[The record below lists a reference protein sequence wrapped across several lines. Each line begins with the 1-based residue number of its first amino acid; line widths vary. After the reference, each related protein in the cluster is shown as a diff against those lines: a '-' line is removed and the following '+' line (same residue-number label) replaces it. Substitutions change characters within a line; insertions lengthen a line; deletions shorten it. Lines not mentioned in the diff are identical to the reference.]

1 MSSISD
7 IKKGVVIRHQGNL
20 CVVTESQFVNPGKGG
35 SFSKT
40 KVKNLAN
47 GRALEITYKASE
59 NIDIV
64 EVNFQ
69 TMQYLYKDGESFAFM
84 NMENYEQVSMD
95 ADLVGDDHK
104 YLKEGLNVVVGLYE
118 ENPVSIQLPKKI
130 RYKVVEAP
138 PAVKGD
144 SASGN
149 VTKDIGLD
157 NGLSI
162 KAPIFIKEGDEV
174 LVNTERAEYSERV
187 NK

>member
-7 IKKGVVIRHQGNL
+7 IKKGVVIRHQGDL
-20 CVVTESQFVNPGKGG
+20 FAVTESQFVNPGKGG

-40 KVKNLAN
+40 KVKNLAS

-69 TMQYLYKDGESFAFM
+69 TMQYLYKDGDGFAFM
-84 NMENYEQVSMD
+84 NMESYEQVTMD
-95 ADLVGDDHK
+95 VDLVGDEAK

-130 RYKVVEAP
+130 QYKVVEAP
-138 PAVKGD
+138 PAVRGD
-144 SASGN
+144 TASGN
-149 VTKDIGLD
+149 VTKEIILD
-157 NGLSI
+157 NGLAI

-174 LVNTERAEYSERV
+174 LINTERGEYSERV